1 MDTHS
6 LDNALSK
13 MSDLIDAELQ
23 IQTLRCFLFVAHRG
37 SCTQKDVENA
47 LRLSNASASRNISY
61 WTERRFDKKE
71 GKGFIMRVDDPHD
84 RRFRVLT
91 LTKKGRDF
99 FNILREDHYN
109 GKAERNEVAG

>member
-1 MDTHS
+1 VDTYA
-6 LDNALSK
+6 LDNSLSK
-13 MSDLIDAELQ
+13 VSDLIDTELQ

-47 LRLSNASASRNISY
+47 LKLSNASASRNISY
-61 WTERRFDKKE
+61 WTDRRFDRKE
-71 GKGFIMRVDDPHD
+71 GKGFIMRVDDPQD

-99 FNILREDHYN
+99 FNLLRQEHIN
-109 GKAERNEVAG
+109 GETTG